1 MRKVLAAVAFFW
13 LGVVVEMFLAG
24 RIGAAESVE
33 FVDVAQEVGIGFK
46 HVNGASG
53 RKYFPETMG
62 GGAAFF
68 DYDGDQDLDIYLVNG
83 AALPGYQTVRPPV
96 NALYENGGGVF
107 AEVGAA
113 AGVDDAGYGMG
124 CAAADYDNDADL
136 DLYLTNYGA
145 NVLYRN
151 EGSGTFTDVT
161 ASAAVGDTSWSTS
174 CAFLDYDNDGDLDLY
189 VANYVHY
196 KLGYAAR
203 DLEPYLA
210 GMPVAGAEVPR
221 TYQHPRNFP
230 GAEDRLWRNKGNG
243 LFEDVTAASG
253 LADTVWNEGRG
264 LGVVATDYD
273 NDGDVDL
280 YVANDAV
287 RNFFYRNNADG
298 TFAEIGALVG
308 VAYGVDGQREAGM
321 GVDAGDYDNDGY
333 MDLVVTN
340 FEQEPASLYR
350 NNGRGFFPHVSYLA
364 GVGLPSLKDLSFGTG
379 FVDYDN
385 DGYQDLF
392 IASGHVLD
400 NIALFDQSTSYE
412 QQNMLLRNQ
421 GPDQQG
427 RYRFEDVSD
436 RSGAGLLLKRA
447 SRGTAFGDYD
457 DDGDVDI
464 LVGNIGRRPNL
475 LRNDGGNGHNWLQIK
490 TIGRQ
495 SNRDG
500 IGARVSVRAGELFQV
515 REVRAHYSY
524 LSHSDLRVSFGL
536 GDNQRA
542 EVVEIRWPGGAV
554 ERINDVGSNQVL
566 VIAEGEKR

>member
-1 MRKVLAAVAFFW
+1 MRKVLEAVAFFW
-13 LGVVVEMFLAG
+13 LGVVVELFFVG
-24 RIGAAESVE
+24 RIGAAEPVE

-53 RKYFPETMG
+53 HKYFPETMG

-83 AALPGYQTVRPPV
+83 AALPGYQAVRPPV
-96 NALYENGGGVF
+96 NVLYKNEGGVF

-151 EGSGTFTDVT
+151 EGSGIFTDVT

-196 KLGYAAR
+196 ELEYAAR

-210 GMPVAGAEVPR
+210 GMQKAGAEAPR

-230 GAEDRLWRNKGNG
+230 GAEDRLWCNKGNG

-287 RNFFYRNNADG
+287 RNFLYRNNADG

-524 LSHSDLRVSFGL
+524 LSHSDLRLNFGL
-536 GDNQRA
+536 GDNQRV